1 MARET
6 PSGRPRRPAEVGAVP
21 GPRQA
26 FIRSGRF
33 RGQKPPPPDGTLVAK
48 TAWLLARLSV
58 NASRRPTMTV
68 LAKTKPSELHA
79 GYLLAHVMD
88 IDQREHPQ
96 HADWLRT
103 AMLLAGVPRVGPGLV
118 LGLAVAWNQ
127 LARALPLAA
136 LLHRPRALRAGV
148 LIVLGLGLGL
158 LGRAGSRPRRRG
170 DRLTRAGSIA
180 IATVIIL
187 AAGTAPALALDATG
201 TWSGQSICRQR
212 AGKMI
217 TTERR
222 SSTMMITQRAAALF
236 VEIDGTPYRGRSR
249 PSGHG
254 ATRARSAVS
263 YAAGGERPSDT
274 SAVVRL
280 RIHIDESRGMSRLVA
295 ESSLHD
301 GSGHRH
307 CRYRF
312 ERTRREDP
320 GMAPSPPPRAAFCG
334 DGGVDRALNE
344 GRDSDATGTPCDRAG
359 SPACSCPHRCEPH
372 PDGLRDA
379 RVRGPR
385 GGDLRVRGDGRG
397 GDARRGPECRRHL
410 HLRHH
415 LVPAVSLRD
424 LFGAT
429 GRDGRVQPRD
439 VLERSDARVRQLRHP

>member
-1 MARET
+1 
-6 PSGRPRRPAEVGAVP
+6 
-21 GPRQA
+21 
-26 FIRSGRF
+26 
-33 RGQKPPPPDGTLVAK
+33 
-48 TAWLLARLSV
+48 
-58 NASRRPTMTV
+58 MTV

-79 GYLLAHVMD
+79 GYVLAHVVD
-88 IDQREHPQ
+88 IDEREHPQ
-96 HADWLRT
+96 HAHWLRT
-103 AMLLAGVPRVGPGLV
+103 AILLAGVALVGAGLV

-158 LGRAGSRPRRRG
+158 LGRAGRRPRRRG
-170 DRLTRAGSIA
+170 ARLTRAGSIA

-212 AGKMI
+212 AGKNV
-217 TTERR
+217 TATERR
-222 SSTMMITQRAAALF
+222 SSTMMISQRAGALF

-263 YAAGGERPSDT
+263 YADDGERPSDT

-301 GSGHRH
+301 ASGRRH

-320 GMAPSPPPRAAFCG
+320 GMAPSPPPRGAFCG
-334 DGGVDRALNE
+334 DGVVDRALNE
-344 GRDSDATGTPCDRAG
+344 ECDGDATGTPCDGACTA
-359 SPACSCPHRCEPH
+359 ACSCSQRCEPLSVTGH
-372 PDGLRDA
+372 WEGTYLSEVTGETGTA
-379 RVRGPR
+379 VA
-385 GGDLRVRGDGRG
+385 DL
-397 GDARRGPECRRHL
+397 
-410 HLRHH
+410 
-415 LVPAVSLRD
+415 
-424 LFGAT
+424 
-429 GRDGRVQPRD
+429 
-439 VLERSDARVRQLRHP
+439 SDAGIFIFGTISFPPFRYAIYSGPLVVMGACSPATFSSGAMLASGSFGILDGVATNASMAGSWRISDGSDHGTWQLAR